1 MDRSFYFAKTR
12 KGATLKTTRTHKG
25 SHTPLLVS
33 MAESIGSTLGTIA
46 AKAGAAQKAMSKSD
60 VIGKLERGSKK
71 LVRTGKSAGKKAARN
86 RKKNKTVRKAR
97 RTLRPVTT
105 KRATGRRARAKK

>member
-1 MDRSFYFAKTR
+1 
-12 KGATLKTTRTHKG
+12 LKTTRKASG
-25 SHTPLLVS
+25 KHTPLLVS

-46 AKAGAAQKAMSKSD
+46 AKADAAQKAMSKSD

-86 RKKNKTVRKAR
+86 LKKNKTVRKAR
-97 RTLRPVTT
+97 RTLRRVTT
-105 KRATGRRARAKK
+105 KRATSRRARAKK